1 MYCTFEACSS
11 LVVEKRAVPTFTQEP
26 LNPGTSVT
34 RKVLNLAEENTKQLR
49 NLNLMEL
56 IRSEDEGN
64 FVQTISRVRC
74 RVTIVQKAS
83 LRWLCKRCGELVT
96 RNECVGGCY
105 SAVGY
110 KFHAEARYASFR
122 CSNICRA
129 RLFWAF
135 VNPRLLFDRLSH
147 HLNLC
152 CLVPRRLFSSRTICL
167 ESTGASVKVSV
178 CSGDVTRKDLRARP
192 GKNLYGNQARI
203 FALDFLV
210 ANIDNYM
217 ATSVKEFSNWNTASF
232 LYTTKSNNFTR
243 RTT

>member
-11 LVVEKRAVPTFTQEP
+11 LVVEKRAVPTFSDAP
-26 LNPGTSVT
+26 LNPGPSVT
-34 RKVLNLAEENTKQLR
+34 RKVLNLAEENTKQLP
-49 NLNLMEL
+49 NVNLMEL

-96 RNECVGGCY
+96 RNECIGGCY
-105 SAVGY
+105 GTVGY

-135 VNPRLLFDRLSH
+135 VRPRLPMQLSF
-147 HLNLC
+147 LIDKSTIWNFC
-152 CLVPRRLFSSRTICL
+152 CRVPRPLLSSRTIRL
-167 ESTGASVKVSV
+167 GSSGASEKKCPYARVTSLKRIDARGLEKPVRESGYNLCTWFPCREYWQLYGNFCERILKLKHLKVSV
-178 CSGDVTRKDLRARP
+178 
-192 GKNLYGNQARI
+192 
-203 FALDFLV
+203 
-210 ANIDNYM
+210 
-217 ATSVKEFSNWNTASF
+217 
-232 LYTTKSNNFTR
+232 
-243 RTT
+243 